1 MSRGRPRKYDPT
13 IPQFI
18 DQRKLPTGA
27 YWDSRDRVWYTKLK
41 SVGGKS
47 QRRRI
52 AGPTATLA
60 ELVRAL
66 DTLTSVDNAGTIAWL
81 HTQLAGDE
89 DLKIPPH
96 LDWNELKPASRRDY
110 KSCLNV
116 LANLPTNAGTADKL
130 VVNRLRKVDVQ
141 AIVDKIATTRPSSAN
156 HVKRY
161 LGRLFTWGMQRGK
174 ITDRTNPAHGVKQAK
189 ERGANGMPPAAIM
202 NRMIAYARERGA
214 RKARTK
220 GSCSPYIWI
229 VMCLA
234 YRCRLRGVEV
244 LMFTDADK
252 LDNGILCSR
261 RKGSDDNITKW
272 SPELDAAW
280 DAAVQIRKAV
290 FTKLA
295 AKSGYVV
302 PIKALDRPLLVSEK
316 GEALVTLDENGDPVE
331 RSTWDSAWQ
340 RFMAMA
346 IKDKVITQ
354 EQRFTLHGLKHR
366 GITDTQGGKAAKKEG
381 SGHKTE
387 AMTNLY
393 DHEIPVV
400 DQAGV
405 SNEAAR

>member
-1 MSRGRPRKYDPT
+1 MRGRPRKYDKT
-13 IPQFI
+13 IPRHI

-27 YWDSRDRVWYTKLK
+27 YWDSRDQVWYTKLP
-41 SVGGKS
+41 SSGGKS

-60 ELVRAL
+60 ELSRVL
-66 DTLTSVDNAGTIAWL
+66 DQLNSADNTGTIAWL

-89 DLKIPPH
+89 TLKIPPQ
-96 LDWNELKPASRRDY
+96 LDWKELKPLSRDDY
-110 KSCLNV
+110 TACLSV
-116 LANLPTNAGTADKL
+116 LARLDTDLGITADKL

-202 NRMIAYARERGA
+202 DRMIAYARERGA

-220 GSCSPYIWI
+220 GSCSPYVWI

-234 YRCRLRGVEV
+234 FRCRLRGVEV
-244 LMFTDADK
+244 LMLTDADK
-252 LDNGILCSR
+252 LPDGILGAR
-261 RKGSDDNITKW
+261 RKGSLDTITRW
-272 SPELDAAW
+272 SPELEAAW
-280 DAAVQIRKAV
+280 EAAVQIRKAV

-295 AKSGYVV
+295 AKSGYIV
-302 PIKALDRPLLVSEK
+302 PIKAQDRPLLVSEK
-316 GEALVTLDENGDPVE
+316 GEALVTLDENGDPLE

-346 IKDKVITQ
+346 IKDGVISP

-366 GITDTQGGKAAKKEG
+366 GITDTQGGKAAKKAG
-381 SGHKTE
+381 GGHKTD
-387 AMTNLY
+387 AMSNLY

-400 DQAGV
+400 DQAGGR
-405 SNEAAR
+405 ADG